1 MSKKWESAHTQK
13 ALLMRTKGAS
23 FNTIAKELGFSKVT
37 VIHNLKKPDPNYS
50 QSNAVM
56 SDAEI
61 EQLRRMVDAGC
72 GSRAICRAL
81 RRRIATVQKYAK
93 EYRALKGIV
102 LPKRFEWTEEK
113 KELAITL
120 LDQGYKH
127 QKIAEEI
134 GCARNSVSAFFSNKQ
149 RQEPKRTKPVYEFA
163 PIVPPRT
170 IMNSTMREPLP
181 KGGWT
186 PTRPGA
192 LDYAKIPRRG
202 F

>member
-1 MSKKWESAHTQK
+1 
-13 ALLMRTKGAS
+13 
-23 FNTIAKELGFSKVT
+23 
-37 VIHNLKKPDPNYS
+37 
-50 QSNAVM
+50 M

-61 EQLRRMVDAGC
+61 EQLRSMMDEGC
-72 GSRAICRAL
+72 GSRAICQAL
-81 RRRIATVQKYAK
+81 RRSPTTVQKYAK

-120 LDQGYKH
+120 LDQGYTHK
-127 QKIAEEI
+127 KIAEEI
-134 GCARNSVSAFFSNKQ
+134 GCARNAVSAFFSNKQ
-149 RQEPKRTKPVYEFA
+149 RQEPKRTKPVVYEFA

-170 IMNSTMREPLP
+170 ITNSTMREPLP
-181 KGGWT
+181 KGGWE
-186 PTRPGA
+186 PTRQGA